1 MSKTLPSSYSP
12 GLTGIFRGTSID
24 IETAVKIITYAVSLI
39 GFTAVFTYIS
49 LLFTAAFFFL
59 FMFSLFFEY
68 QKKFYIPRWALNL
81 LSLTVIGFSFYR
93 FDITNLVTQIIDALL
108 MLLAIK
114 LLEEKR
120 FRDYMQIYAIVLFL
134 LAGLGLLSLGIAFS
148 VYLFL
153 VVILL
158 TVAIV
163 LLTYYS
169 QDPGLKLSRNTVMK
183 IVLKSMY
190 IPLLAI
196 PLTAVMFVVLPRT
209 QYPIFGFLD
218 RADKAKTG
226 FADNVKLGGVSGIQE
241 DSSAILRV
249 NMDRVDENSLYWR
262 GVVLDHFDG
271 ASWKSLHN
279 TVSPMGRPAPVRGR
293 RVSQTIYLEPYDN
306 FYLFALDKPVFVSLG
321 RTRKYTDLTYTSF
334 ASIDRRIR
342 YEAVST
348 ISDTIAEEAID
359 EQPFLQVPDNISPR
373 ISDLVRRLT
382 AGKDEDEAISAILRF
397 LNDGTYRYSM
407 DNLPITQTPIEEF
420 LFRSRFG
427 NCEYF
432 ASSFAVMLRLAG
444 VPSRL
449 VGGYKG
455 GYYNE
460 IGKYYL
466 VPQKNA
472 HVWVEAF
479 MKGKGW
485 VRMDPTPGG
494 IEPFSS
500 QAGGSLIFRLSL
512 FLDTVN
518 YYWYAFVINY
528 NFEKQWTILQ
538 SIRTAFSAP
547 RKKLVFDGRN
557 VAKTGIVLL
566 IIAVTSLAF
575 FYGATRGFRRRPEE
589 MKVLDRFLAR
599 LEKLGYRKRKS
610 QGLEEFVGTIDDE
623 NIREKS
629 LVFAR
634 EFERLYFK
642 DKHFSVKDV
651 KNLRAIMRTVARGLT
666 ADPASVRNR

>member
-1 MSKTLPSSYSP
+1 MSKTHSPSYSP
-12 GLTGIFRGTSID
+12 GLARIFRGASID
-24 IETAVKIITYAVSLI
+24 IEIAVKLITYAVSLI
-39 GFTAVFTYIS
+39 GFTAVFKHIS
-49 LLFTAAFFFL
+49 LLFSAAFFCL
-59 FMFSLFFEY
+59 FMFSLYFEY
-68 QKKFYIPRWALNL
+68 HKKFFIPRWALNL
-81 LSLTVIGFSFYR
+81 LSLTVITLSFYR

-153 VVILL
+153 IVILL

-169 QDPGLKLSRNTVMK
+169 QDPGLKLSRDTVIK

-209 QYPIFGFLD
+209 QYPILGFLD

-226 FADNVKLGGVSGIQE
+226 FADNVRLGGVSGIQE
-241 DSSAILRV
+241 DSSVILRV
-249 NMDRVDENSLYWR
+249 NMDRLDENSLYWR
-262 GVVLDHFDG
+262 GVVLDRFEG
-271 ASWKSLHN
+271 TSWKSVHKS
-279 TVSPMGRPAPVRGR
+279 VVPMGRSVPVKGS
-293 RVSQTIYLEPYDN
+293 RVSQIIYLEPYDN
-306 FYLFALDKPVFVSLG
+306 FYLFALDKPIFVSLG

-334 ASIDRRIR
+334 ASIERRIR

-348 ISDTIAEEAID
+348 ISDTIAEETID
-359 EQPFLQVPDNISPR
+359 EQPFLQVPDSISPR

-382 AGKDEDEAISAILRF
+382 AGKDKEEAIRVILHF

-407 DNLPITQTPIEEF
+407 DNLPITDTPLEEF
-420 LFRSRFG
+420 LFKSRYG

-455 GYYNE
+455 GYYND

-472 HVWVEAF
+472 HVWVETF
-479 MKGKGW
+479 IRGRGW

-494 IEPFSS
+494 IGPFSS
-500 QAGGSLIFRLSL
+500 PTGRSLMFRLSL

-528 NFEKQWTILQ
+528 NFEKQWTILHT
-538 SIRTAFSAP
+538 IRTVFSAP
-547 RKKLVFDGRN
+547 RKKLSFDGQYA
-557 VAKTGIVLL
+557 AKTGIILL
-566 IIAVTSLAF
+566 IIAGTALALFCGVTK
-575 FYGATRGFRRRPEE
+575 GIRRRPPEV
-589 MKVLDRFLAR
+589 KVLDRFLIR
-599 LEKLGYRKRKS
+599 LEKFGYQKQKS
-610 QGLEEFVGTIDDE
+610 QGLEEFVGTIADE
-623 NIREKS
+623 NVRAKS
-629 LVFAR
+629 LIFAR
-634 EFERLYFK
+634 EFEKLYYK
-642 DKHFSVKDV
+642 DRHFSTQDVKD
-651 KNLRAIMRTVARGLT
+651 LRAIIRTVARVQ
-666 ADPASVRNR
+666 S